1 MLKSDRWTSE
11 LGSRSDRVDFL
22 SQIDSSGLYFEKEG
36 DLKKIWDSQT
46 HGFGGPQ
53 KLAVFVFFYSVW
65 LAIASTGR
73 ATPET
78 HHQARLAQT
87 DSNAILVHYGL
98 WLWAPRFVFA

>member
-22 SQIDSSGLYFEKEG
+22 SQIGSSGLYFEKEG

-53 KLAVFVFFYSVW
+53 KLAVFFFF
-65 LAIASTGR
+65 TR
-73 ATPET
+73 
-78 HHQARLAQT
+78 
-87 DSNAILVHYGL
+87 YGL
-98 WLWAPRFVFA
+98 QLQALAGRRQRRTTRRD